1 MITESIASIYNSVSW
16 LYKSFSLGLKV
27 GLFWTW
33 DSIFLGMKA
42 WGVYALFALLIEV
55 ILQIIIFQKQRFIS
69 SAARKNLTMGQH
81 TEKKIIPS
89 MGGIVFFAL
98 IPVFLYLENYS
109 AQSLFIAFS
118 SLLFGVIGG
127 IDDFSK
133 IRHGTGLSVKTKLG
147 LGFFASLAPALYYY
161 VAFPNTLYINLFGYH
176 LQLGI
181 FFIPWIMWVLKA
193 TVHAVNLLDGIDGL
207 ASSQVILILFFYRA
221 FFLPNIFICIA
232 ITLFLF
238 LIHNSYPAKIFM
250 GDIGSFFLG
259 GFLASFFLVH
269 KIECFLPLA
278 GAVFVLNT
286 IACLIQICSFK
297 WFQKRIFSFTPIHH
311 NLEMRGWSERMINFV
326 YSGITILG
334 NLSSLYFL
342 KLF

>member
-1 MITESIASIYNSVSW
+1 MESIASLYTSLSW
-16 LYKSFSLGLKV
+16 LYKSFFLGLKV

-33 DSIFLGMKA
+33 NSIFSGMQI
-42 WGVYALFALLIEV
+42 WSLYALFALSVEV
-55 ILQIIIFQKQRFIS
+55 ILQIIMIQKERFIS
-69 SAARKNLTMGQH
+69 ARARENLNMGQH
-81 TEKKIIPS
+81 TEKKTIPS
-89 MGGIVFFAL
+89 MGGIAFFAF
-98 IPVFLYLENYS
+98 IPIFLYMENCS

-118 SLLFGVIGG
+118 SLLFGLIGG

-181 FFIPWIMWVLKA
+181 FFILWIMWVLKS

-207 ASSQVILILFFYRA
+207 ASSQVILILFFYRR
-221 FFLPNIFICIA
+221 FFLPNVFIYITV
-232 ITLFLF
+232 TLFLF

-259 GFLASFFLVH
+259 GFLASFFLVQ
-269 KIECFLPLA
+269 KIECLLPIA
-278 GAVFVLNT
+278 GVVFVLNT
-286 IACLIQICSFK
+286 VACLIQICSFK
-297 WFQKRIFSFTPIHH
+297 LFQKRIFSFTPIHH

-334 NLSSLYFL
+334 NLTSLYFL